1 MALYGWKNETASIR
15 NNINSGVDT
24 VNEFMM
30 NW

>member
-1 MALYGWKNETASIR
+1 MALYGWKNETALIR
-15 NNINSGVDT
+15 NNINGGVDT